1 MKRLIVSFC
10 VTFFLGL
17 TATTYGQD
25 DAPLSDGAV
34 AIYNII
40 ADSPDAY
47 AETQRDNSQLFEEM
61 GILIAG
67 VCTAI
72 SGNEYP
78 GEIQFFSMFPS
89 VSSAFSG
96 LEYTLTNS
104 EVKDLQADLAS
115 SRKLLNTETML
126 IVKGYDGEI
135 YENWA
140 TRSVYVS
147 PADPAA
153 YLEGMASLEKAFHDN
168 GFSDTNIMVYQ
179 TVASGA
185 TSSHVAV
192 AVAPSLARLGE
203 MFDTLASET
212 WAQEAY
218 AAILASRPVPVSDK
232 AYSCQQVFSAI

>member
-1 MKRLIVSFC
+1 MKTSQIASTHIINKSALLF
-10 VTFFLGL
+10 
-17 TATTYGQD
+17 D
-25 DAPLSDGAV
+25 NAV
-34 AIYNII
+34 
-40 ADSPDAY
+40 
-47 AETQRDNSQLFEEM
+47 
-61 GILIAG
+61 
-67 VCTAI
+67 
-72 SGNEYP
+72 
-78 GEIQFFSMFPS
+78 
-89 VSSAFSG
+89 
-96 LEYTLTNS
+96 
-104 EVKDLQADLAS
+104 
-115 SRKLLNTETML
+115 L

-140 TRSVYVS
+140 TRSVYFN
-147 PADPAA
+147 PADPTA
-153 YLEGMASLEKAFHDN
+153 YLEGMASLERAFHDN

-218 AAILASRPVPVSDK
+218 GAILASRPVPVSDK